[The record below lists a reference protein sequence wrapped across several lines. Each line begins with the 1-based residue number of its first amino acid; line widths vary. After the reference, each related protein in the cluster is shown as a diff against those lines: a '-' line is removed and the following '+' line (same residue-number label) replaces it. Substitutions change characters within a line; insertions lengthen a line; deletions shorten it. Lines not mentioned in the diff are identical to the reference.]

1 MAKKAKRDNSAI
13 IVTPSTPETV
23 AITYDVFDL
32 PTSQHKAGL
41 AGLLLQIDSMKNRK
55 KLAPDY
61 VWDDGH
67 PNTKV
72 VVHYTQET
80 VRSLFD
86 DLYDATLAPGEPREK
101 PFTKGKG
108 AGKTEVPWIAR
119 VPYTKKDKKGNEK
132 TVEGY
137 VYMELTPT
145 LSTLHHYLPVE
156 GEWVRAIAR

>member
-119 VPYTKKDKKGNEK
+119 VPYTKKIRRGTKKQSRGTCIWN
-132 TVEGY
+132 
-137 VYMELTPT
+137 L
-145 LSTLHHYLPVE
+145 LQRLAHCIIIF
-156 GEWVRAIAR
+156 R